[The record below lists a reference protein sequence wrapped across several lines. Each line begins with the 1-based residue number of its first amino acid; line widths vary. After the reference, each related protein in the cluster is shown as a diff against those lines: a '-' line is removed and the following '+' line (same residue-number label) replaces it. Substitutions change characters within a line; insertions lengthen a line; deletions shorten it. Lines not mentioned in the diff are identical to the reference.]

1 MDLFY
6 SRLTKF
12 NPMLKRNFPFLT
24 VFILFFGG
32 CSVVKF
38 SPKSSEYVP
47 VKQNTVADSSTV
59 LWLSRYKD
67 SVEQIMNVLVAKTS
81 SDLLNIRYKGKIDKD
96 RSTEANLA
104 RVCADFMHQ
113 ASQNWASNQPFSKV
127 DFTISNY
134 GGFRVS
140 LFAGNITLGQLYE
153 LSPFDNEIVI
163 VQLNGLQMD
172 TLLNQIAE
180 KGGCP
185 ISNAQI
191 TLSND
196 HWLKANINGNPFD
209 SRRNYWVATND
220 FMQQGGDGFT
230 ALKYPQKKIQTGILV
245 REALIRGFSKEF
257 EETGDIKP
265 RKEDRFIFTENQ

>member
-1 MDLFY
+1 
-6 SRLTKF
+6 
-12 NPMLKRNFPFLT
+12 MLKQNFAIFAIL
-24 VFILFFGG
+24 ILFFGG

-38 SPKSSEYVP
+38 SQKSSEYIP
-47 VKQNTVADSSTV
+47 VKGSTV
-59 LWLSRYKD
+59 SDSITDLWLAKYKD
-67 SVEQIMNVLVAKTS
+67 SVENKMNVLIAKTS

-104 RVCADFMHQ
+104 RVCTDFMHQ
-113 ASQNWASNQPFSKV
+113 SAQNWASNQNFTKV

-140 LFAGNITLGQLYE
+140 IFAGNITLGQLYE

-163 VQLNGLQMD
+163 VQLSGLQMD

-185 ISNAQI
+185 ISNAKI
-191 TLSND
+191 TLNND
-196 HWLKANINGNPFD
+196 HWQKATINGNPFD
-209 SRRNYWVATND
+209 SRKTYWVATND

-245 REALIRGFSKEF
+245 REAIIKGFSKEF
-257 EETGDIKP
+257 EETGNIDP
-265 RKEDRFIFTENQ
+265 RNEDRFIFSENE

>member
-1 MDLFY
+1 MNLFY

-12 NPMLKRNFPFLT
+12 NPMLKRNIPFFT
-24 VFILFFGG
+24 VFIVFFWG
-32 CSVVKF
+32 CSTPQF
-38 SPKSSEYVP
+38 LRKSSANFEVN
-47 VKQNTVADSSTV
+47 QNTLPDSSV
-59 LWLSRYKD
+59 VNWLSPYKD
-67 SVEQIMNVLVAKTS
+67 SVELKMSKVIAKTS
-81 SDLLNIRYKGKIDKD
+81 TDLLNIRYKGKIDKD

-113 ASQNWASNQPFSKV
+113 AAQNWASNQNLTKV

-140 LFAGNITLGQLYE
+140 LFTGNITLGQLYE

-245 REALIRGFSKEF
+245 REALINGFAQEF

-265 RKEDRFIFTENQ
+265 RKEDRFIFSENQ